1 MCYVAIPKSVRLH
14 LQTKIYTFGYGTG
27 LGLSL
32 ILHQIKNDM
41 TSEEKNKIES
51 CRIMIVGRGEFADA
65 INTALL
71 KVGFHNI
78 IYMEATTGSADI
90 AVDVAMNGIS
100 ARLGG
105 KLPVVYP
112 FDYIEGGAA
121 MVVLPDDKVDFAA
134 QGDVRLCAAK
144 YMSGYCAFWNID
156 NSDWLRVVLPRIE
169 QGEQSAKAQ
178 KTAACICARI
188 LANIAVGRDVKHFPR
203 FYLSKNL
210 E

>member
-1 MCYVAIPKSVRLH
+1 M
-14 LQTKIYTFGYGTG
+14 KIYTFGYGTR

-51 CRIMIVGRGEFADA
+51 CRIMIVGNGEFADA

-78 IYMEATTGSADI
+78 IYVEAPTESADI

-112 FDYIEGGAA
+112 FDFI
-121 MVVLPDDKVDFAA
+121 
-134 QGDVRLCAAK
+134 
-144 YMSGYCAFWNID
+144 
-156 NSDWLRVVLPRIE
+156 
-169 QGEQSAKAQ
+169 
-178 KTAACICARI
+178 
-188 LANIAVGRDVKHFPR
+188 
-203 FYLSKNL
+203 
-210 E
+210 

>member
-1 MCYVAIPKSVRLH
+1 
-14 LQTKIYTFGYGTG
+14 
-27 LGLSL
+27 
-32 ILHQIKNDM
+32 M

-51 CRIMIVGRGEFADA
+51 CRIMIVGKGDFADA

-78 IYMEATTGSADI
+78 IYVEAPTGSADI
-90 AVDVAMNGIS
+90 AVDLEMNGIS

-112 FDYIEGGAA
+112 FDFIEGGAA
-121 MVVLPDDKVDFAA
+121 MVVQPDDKVELEAK
-134 QGDVRLCAAK
+134 GDVRLCAAK

-178 KTAACICARI
+178 QTAACICARI

>member
-1 MCYVAIPKSVRLH
+1 
-14 LQTKIYTFGYGTG
+14 
-27 LGLSL
+27 
-32 ILHQIKNDM
+32 M

-51 CRIMIVGRGEFADA
+51 CRIMIVGKGDFADA

-78 IYMEATTGSADI
+78 IYVEAPTESADI

-112 FDYIEGGAA
+112 FDFIEGGAA
-121 MVVLPDDKVDFAA
+121 MVVLSDDKVELEAK
-134 QGDVRLCAAK
+134 GDVRLCAAK

-169 QGEQSAKAQ
+169 QGEQSSKAQ
-178 KTAACICARI
+178 QTAACICARI

>member
-1 MCYVAIPKSVRLH
+1 
-14 LQTKIYTFGYGTG
+14 
-27 LGLSL
+27 
-32 ILHQIKNDM
+32 M
-41 TSEEKNKIES
+41 TSAEKNKIES
-51 CRIMIVGRGEFADA
+51 YRIMIVGKGEFADA
-65 INTALL
+65 INRALL

-78 IYMEATTGSADI
+78 IYVEAPTESADI
-90 AVDVAMNGIS
+90 AVDLAMNGVS

-112 FDYIEGGAA
+112 FDFIEGGAA
-121 MVVLPDDKVDFAA
+121 MAVLPEDKPELEAK
-134 QGDVRLCAAK
+134 GDVRLCAAK

-178 KTAACICARI
+178 KTAACICTRI

-203 FYLSKNL
+203 FYLSRNL

>member
-1 MCYVAIPKSVRLH
+1 
-14 LQTKIYTFGYGTG
+14 
-27 LGLSL
+27 
-32 ILHQIKNDM
+32 M
-41 TSEEKNKIES
+41 TDEERNKIEN
-51 CRIMIVGRGEFADA
+51 CRILIVGNGDFADA

-78 IYMEATTGSADI
+78 IIYTEAPTETSDI
-90 AVDVAMNGIS
+90 AVDVAMNGLS
-100 ARLGG
+100 ARLDG

-112 FDYIEGGAA
+112 FDFIEGGAA
-121 MVVLPDDKVDFAA
+121 MVVLPNDKPELEAK
-134 QGDVRLCAAK
+134 GNVRLCAAK

-188 LANIAVGRDVKHFPR
+188 LANIAVGREVKHFPR

>member
-1 MCYVAIPKSVRLH
+1 
-14 LQTKIYTFGYGTG
+14 
-27 LGLSL
+27 
-32 ILHQIKNDM
+32 M

-51 CRIMIVGRGEFADA
+51 CRIMIVGDDEFADT
-65 INTALL
+65 INKALL
-71 KVGFHNI
+71 KVGFR
-78 IYMEATTGSADI
+78 YVDGSKESADI
-90 AVDVAMNGIS
+90 AVDLAMNGIS

-112 FDYIEGGAA
+112 FDFIEGGAA
-121 MVVLPDDKVDFAA
+121 MVVLPDDKVELEAK
-134 QGDVRLCAAK
+134 GDVRLCAAK

-178 KTAACICARI
+178 RTAACICARI
-188 LANIAVGRDVKHFPR
+188 LANIAVERDVKHFPR